1 MQTPSAPDRSAW
13 AGTIARYGGVSSY
26 GVWKVA
32 IDAYYWDKL
41 QQAHDVAREL
51 GVTFGWQEWWYRL
64 IEAEA
69 LTREVSEITELQD
82 QVSFEHVPAQLPH
95 VSHVISDILHA
106 CTDVRARFGWQEGA
120 KTMVSVLSEH
130 TDAPWTVGRAGY
142 MMDKYPYD
150 KICLP
155 WNVTHDSTTFQSVVR
170 HEYAHVM
177 VLNLTAGKAAT
188 YLHEAVT
195 MMAQDWPRTADW
207 VKFAQG
213 SQPWLDPIALTNAFN
228 DQHDPERAH
237 ARSLAYSQSSAL
249 GYYLKSIGG
258 ERKIGELLRAFGDNS
273 TWTDLKMTL
282 TGQSP
287 ADEALRQVYG
297 FGEKELFERAKA
309 RLVATHGSVNSNT

>member
-41 QQAHDVAREL
+41 KQAHDVALEL
-51 GVTFGWQEWWYRL
+51 GVGMPWQEWWFRL

-69 LTREVSEITELQD
+69 VTREMSEITELPD
-82 QVSFEHVPAQLPH
+82 QLSFEHVPHQIPH
-95 VSHVISDILHA
+95 ISQVITDVQHA
-106 CTDVRARFGWQEGA
+106 CADVRARFGWLEGA
-120 KTMVSVLSEH
+120 KTMVSVLAAE

-155 WNVTHDSTTFQSVVR
+155 WNVTHESTLFQSVVR

-177 VLNLTAGKAAT
+177 VLNLTGGRATT

-195 MMAQDWPRTADW
+195 MMAQDWPRTDDW
-207 VKFAQG
+207 VKFSKRAE
-213 SQPWLDPIALTNAFN
+213 PWLDPHALSAAFN
-228 DQHDPERAH
+228 DQHDPARAH

-258 ERKIGELLRAFGDNS
+258 EKKIGDLLRAFNDNS
-273 TWTDLKMTL
+273 TWQELKMTL

-287 ADEALRQVYG
+287 ADEALRQVYS
-297 FGEKELFERAKA
+297 FGEKDLFEKA
-309 RLVATHGSVNSNT
+309 LAWLDANPK